1 MKNLK
6 VALLYFH
13 VASNVGDLAINDGVW
28 SVLKCAFPN
37 SEVAL
42 FILDGISSPHLKKS
56 VRDFSGARRFI
67 VGREKDAVIY
77 SSGGDVLGSFTDDY
91 DVMII
96 NSGEHFFQYEHGE
109 NDYSLFWR
117 LLPALAAAKKSIPV
131 IFFPSTVGPLV
142 TNDSKVLF
150 RSFLSCCTQAYVREK
165 FSFDYVNDE
174 LSLSSH
180 EGCDISIAPDPAFFL
195 KIKESKRNGLGYP
208 VENTV
213 ALVMRLEDWG
223 IRIKDSER
231 KEKNKQHASEGFV
244 NSVSYQF
251 SCTLIDEL
259 LVNSKKN
266 IVLFSQTLADKKL
279 NVALEKKYAP
289 TGRVFHNEPSG
300 VQDYLNKLSFVDCV
314 VASRFHALIMGMVV
328 GKKPYGVYFDS
339 HGQKM
344 PGLFSMLDLDRY
356 CSVLNLNNV
365 APVAQGVARSILDD
379 GDYPLEAALS
389 KVEDMKDS
397 FVKSISEI
405 KKGVAISQEKI
416 DSFQGS
422 LVDLACSMV
431 AKKHG
436 EKPWMKRGVEMTSG
450 DGSAS
455 LKHQL
460 YSLVEHHADICEKLK
475 SEINAAQEENE
486 ILRERLAEKK
496 VRNSLQDSHEEHPE
510 RALGLDFSLPEEQG
524 KDKH

>member
-1 MKNLK
+1 MRTPKRIHLF
-6 VALLYFH
+6 YYH
-13 VASNVGDLAINDGVW
+13 VASNIGDLAINEGL
-28 SVLKCAFPN
+28 LKILNNFRN
-37 SEVAL
+37 TEINI
-42 FILDGISSPHLKKS
+42 FILDGKDSPHLEKS
-56 VRDFSGARRFI
+56 LPKDLSPQFLS
-67 VGREKDAVIY
+67 GREADSLTITIMSELQPSLVESCDMI
-77 SSGGDVLGSFTDDY
+77 
-91 DVMII
+91 II

-117 LLPALAAAKKSIPV
+117 LLPAFVAVRKKIPV
-131 IFFPSTVGPLV
+131 VFFPSTVGPFI
-142 TNDSKVLF
+142 TDESKALF
-150 RSFLSCCTQAYVREK
+150 KAFLSCCTQAYVREK
-165 FSFDYVNDE
+165 CSLDYVNDE

-180 EGCDISIAPDPAFFL
+180 EGYDISIAPDPAFFL
-195 KIKESKRNGLGYP
+195 ELNESNRNGLGFP
-208 VENTV
+208 SEDAV

-231 KEKNKQHASEGFV
+231 KEKNKQHVSEGFV

-251 SCTLIDEL
+251 ACTLVDEL
-259 LVNSKKN
+259 LVNSNKN

-279 NVALEKKYAP
+279 NIALEKKYAS

-300 VQDYLNKLSFVDCV
+300 VQDYLNKLSFVGCV

-328 GKKPYGVYFDS
+328 GKKPYGVYFEN
-339 HGQKM
+339 HGHKM
-344 PGLFSMLDLDRY
+344 PGLFSMLDLDNY
-356 CSVLNLNNV
+356 CNVLNLNNV
-365 APVAQGVARSILDD
+365 VPVAQGVARSILDD
-379 GDYPLEAALS
+379 GDYPLEATLS
-389 KVEDMKDS
+389 KVEDMKDG
-397 FVKSISEI
+397 FVKSISEV
-405 KKGVAISQEKI
+405 KKDVAISQEKI

-450 DGSAS
+450 DDPAS

-475 SEINAAQEENE
+475 SEINAAQEESE
-486 ILRERLAEKK
+486 ILRECLAEKK

-510 RALGLDFSLPEEQG
+510 RALGLDFSQPKEQAKG
-524 KDKH
+524 

>member
-1 MKNLK
+1 MEAPKKINLF
-6 VALLYFH
+6 YYH
-13 VASNVGDLAINDGVW
+13 VASNVGDLAINEGFLKLLN
-28 SVLKCAFPN
+28 VLRT
-37 SEVAL
+37 SEVKA
-42 FILDGISSPHLKKS
+42 FILDGKDSPHLEKS
-56 VRDFSGARRFI
+56 LPKGLGSQFLS
-67 VGREKDAVIY
+67 GREADCITFV
-77 SSGGDVLGSFTDDY
+77 SQPELQSDFVEDCE
-91 DVMII
+91 MII
-96 NSGEHFFQYEHGE
+96 ISSGEHFFQYEHGE
-109 NDYSLFWR
+109 NDYFLFWR
-117 LLPALAAAKKSIPV
+117 LLPALVAAKKSIPV
-131 IFFPSTVGPLV
+131 VFFPSTVGPLV
-142 TNDSKVLF
+142 TDDSKALF
-150 RSFLSCCTQAYVREK
+150 KAFLSCCTQAYVRDK
-165 FSFDYVNDE
+165 CSLDYVNDE

-195 KIKESKRNGLGYP
+195 ELKESNRNGLGFP
-208 VENTV
+208 SEDAV

-231 KEKNKQHASEGFV
+231 KEKNKQHVSEGFV

-251 SCTLIDEL
+251 SCALVDEL
-259 LVNSKKN
+259 LVNSNKN

-279 NVALEKKYAP
+279 NIALEKKYAS

-339 HGQKM
+339 HGHKM

-365 APVAQGVARSILDD
+365 APVAQEVARSILDD

-389 KVEDMKDS
+389 KVEDMRGS
-397 FVKSISEI
+397 FVKSISEV
-405 KKGVAISQEKI
+405 KEYVAISQEKI

-422 LVDLACSMV
+422 LVDLACSIV

-450 DGSAS
+450 DDSAS

-460 YSLVEHHADICEKLK
+460 YSLVEHHADICEKLN
-475 SEINAAQEENE
+475 SEIDAALEENE